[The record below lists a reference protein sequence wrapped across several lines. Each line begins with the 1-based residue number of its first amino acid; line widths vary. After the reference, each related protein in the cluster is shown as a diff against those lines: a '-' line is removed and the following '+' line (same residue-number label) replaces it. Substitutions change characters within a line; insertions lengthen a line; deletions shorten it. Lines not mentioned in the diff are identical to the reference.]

1 MRKDEEFKKVD
12 AQLVKLIQDAARN
25 AIKLLFDQHKE
36 NFYYCSLITDGE
48 GHCPL
53 ISAWSEEALQQMLQK
68 GHKMSREGLKWSYAD
83 SPYYAFGEEFFANVR
98 EVYNSRSTNVYS
110 DNFEEEFELRINSME
125 KAMENLDK
133 EGLFG
138 KGNERLQIV
147 INAEVMP
154 PDYGNTERALRLN
167 PKEALEEWLEEIAE
181 EQ

>member
-1 MRKDEEFKKVD
+1 MNKKVD
-12 AQLVKLIQDAARN
+12 IQLVKLIEDAARN
-25 AIKLLFDQHKE
+25 AIKSLFNQHNE

-53 ISAWSEEALQQMLQK
+53 ISAWSEEALQQMIQK
-68 GHKMSREGLKWSYAD
+68 DSRVSKEELKWSYAD
-83 SPYYAFGEEFFANVR
+83 SPYYAFGEEFFEKVR
-98 EVYNSRSTNVYS
+98 EVFNSRSVSVYS
-110 DNFEEEFELRINSME
+110 DRFLEEFEMRINSME
-125 KAMENLDK
+125 KAMEHLDK

-138 KGNERLQIV
+138 KGEERLRIV

-167 PKEALEEWLEEIAE
+167 PKEALQEWLEEIAE